1 MTRKPDIHDYRALL
15 AMLHPE
21 GESYK
26 RYERLLRELEKLGGI
41 HMILSGKEI
50 QKQVI
55 GRNIVEIKKRGS
67 VLDDP
72 RAVSALSFEPGD

>member
-1 MTRKPDIHDYRALL
+1 
-15 AMLHPE
+15 
-21 GESYK
+21 
-26 RYERLLRELEKLGGI
+26 
-41 HMILSGKEI
+41 MILSGKEI